1 MEQKEFLKTIQ
12 AYRRRLNLAAFIKY
26 SVFAL
31 SVAVAAGILIQ
42 AAALLIPLY
51 YVNFYTLFTL
61 LSGEFAAITVWILR
75 RISLKQAALT
85 MDSFGFAERIVTACE
100 NLPQKGILVEMQRK
114 DAMRQ
119 LRAHKDKIRIALLP
133 SWKKLVLLLGLS
145 AALTGLGLTPSAQKE
160 NAKEQHQLKAEAK
173 EKVQEIT
180 EAVDSLVEL
189 GKKAEEITPEQQA
202 ALQQMIESLQ
212 SSLAEYQQAQSTEM
226 MKAAESKLNYK
237 YENISSDLYNM
248 AQNLPSNASQMLTEE
263 ALQYMESMQ
272 QAAQQMQELNGS
284 ELAQGIPFSN
294 GFNGKINQ
302 GDTAQGNNSGQN
314 SGNDAAGSGASRS
327 GGQNSGNGQS
337 QDGGTGQGDSAG
349 QGGETNQGDGTSQG
363 DGTNQNGGTGQ
374 GSDSG
379 DNGYNGQGQDNGEGS
394 GGGRGTGST
403 NAEHDYVSV
412 PNRIAEGSNL
422 AGNTLNHEDSTYFR
436 AQSGISWEGEHISHE
451 AVIGSYKEN
460 AYEGIAAGKYPSGME
475 EIIKEYFASF

>member
-85 MDSFGFAERIVTACE
+85 MDSFGFAERIVTAYE

-226 MKAAESKLNYK
+226 MKAAESKL
-237 YENISSDLYNM
+237 
-248 AQNLPSNASQMLTEE
+248 Q
-263 ALQYMESMQ
+263 
-272 QAAQQMQELNGS
+272 
-284 ELAQGIPFSN
+284 F
-294 GFNGKINQ
+294 
-302 GDTAQGNNSGQN
+302 
-314 SGNDAAGSGASRS
+314 
-327 GGQNSGNGQS
+327 
-337 QDGGTGQGDSAG
+337 
-349 QGGETNQGDGTSQG
+349 
-363 DGTNQNGGTGQ
+363 
-374 GSDSG
+374 
-379 DNGYNGQGQDNGEGS
+379 
-394 GGGRGTGST
+394 
-403 NAEHDYVSV
+403 
-412 PNRIAEGSNL
+412 
-422 AGNTLNHEDSTYFR
+422 
-436 AQSGISWEGEHISHE
+436 
-451 AVIGSYKEN
+451 
-460 AYEGIAAGKYPSGME
+460 
-475 EIIKEYFASF
+475 

>member
-1 MEQKEFLKTIQ
+1 
-12 AYRRRLNLAAFIKY
+12 
-26 SVFAL
+26 
-31 SVAVAAGILIQ
+31 
-42 AAALLIPLY
+42 
-51 YVNFYTLFTL
+51 
-61 LSGEFAAITVWILR
+61 
-75 RISLKQAALT
+75 
-85 MDSFGFAERIVTACE
+85 
-100 NLPQKGILVEMQRK
+100 
-114 DAMRQ
+114 
-119 LRAHKDKIRIALLP
+119 
-133 SWKKLVLLLGLS
+133 
-145 AALTGLGLTPSAQKE
+145 
-160 NAKEQHQLKAEAK
+160 
-173 EKVQEIT
+173 
-180 EAVDSLVEL
+180 
-189 GKKAEEITPEQQA
+189 
-202 ALQQMIESLQ
+202 
-212 SSLAEYQQAQSTEM
+212 
-226 MKAAESKLNYK
+226 
-237 YENISSDLYNM
+237 M

-314 SGNDAAGSGASRS
+314 SGNDAAGSGASSS

>member
-85 MDSFGFAERIVTACE
+85 MDSFGFAERIVTAYE

-314 SGNDAAGSGASRS
+314 SGNDAAGSGASSS
-327 GGQNSGNGQS
+327 GGKIVVMVK
-337 QDGGTGQGDSAG
+337 A
-349 QGGETNQGDGTSQG
+349 
-363 DGTNQNGGTGQ
+363 
-374 GSDSG
+374 
-379 DNGYNGQGQDNGEGS
+379 
-394 GGGRGTGST
+394 
-403 NAEHDYVSV
+403 
-412 PNRIAEGSNL
+412 
-422 AGNTLNHEDSTYFR
+422 
-436 AQSGISWEGEHISHE
+436 
-451 AVIGSYKEN
+451 K
-460 AYEGIAAGKYPSGME
+460 ME
-475 EIIKEYFASF
+475 ERVKVIAQVKAEKRTKAMEQAKVMERAKTEEQVKAATQATMDTTVRGRIMERALAAAEEQGALMRNMIMLVFPIESQRAAILLETP

>member
-85 MDSFGFAERIVTACE
+85 MDSFGFAERIVTAYE

-314 SGNDAAGSGASRS
+314 SGNDAAGSGASSS

-337 QDGGTGQGDSAG
+337 QDGGTGQGLSL
-349 QGGETNQGDGTSQG
+349 
-363 DGTNQNGGTGQ
+363 
-374 GSDSG
+374 
-379 DNGYNGQGQDNGEGS
+379 
-394 GGGRGTGST
+394 
-403 NAEHDYVSV
+403 
-412 PNRIAEGSNL
+412 I
-422 AGNTLNHEDSTYFR
+422 
-436 AQSGISWEGEHISHE
+436 HI
-451 AVIGSYKEN
+451 
-460 AYEGIAAGKYPSGME
+460 
-475 EIIKEYFASF
+475 

>member
-1 MEQKEFLKTIQ
+1 M
-12 AYRRRLNLAAFIKY
+12 
-26 SVFAL
+26 
-31 SVAVAAGILIQ
+31 
-42 AAALLIPLY
+42 
-51 YVNFYTLFTL
+51 
-61 LSGEFAAITVWILR
+61 
-75 RISLKQAALT
+75 
-85 MDSFGFAERIVTACE
+85 
-100 NLPQKGILVEMQRK
+100 
-114 DAMRQ
+114 
-119 LRAHKDKIRIALLP
+119 
-133 SWKKLVLLLGLS
+133 LLLGLS
-145 AALTGLGLTPSAQKE
+145 AAMTGLGLTPSAQKE

-272 QAAQQMQELNGS
+272 QAAQQIQELNGS

-314 SGNDAAGSGASRS
+314 SGNDAAGSGASSS

>member
-1 MEQKEFLKTIQ
+1 MEQKEFIKTIQ
-12 AYRRRLNLAAFIKY
+12 AYRRRLHLAAFIKY

-31 SVAVAAGILIQ
+31 SVAVAAGILMQ

-51 YVNFYTLFTL
+51 DVNLYTLFTL
-61 LSGEFAAITVWILR
+61 LSGEAAAVIVWILR

-85 MDSFGFAERIVTACE
+85 MDSFGFAERIVTAYE

-114 DAMRQ
+114 DAMQQ
-119 LRAHKDKIRIALLP
+119 LRAHKDRIRIALLP

-145 AALTGLGLTPSAQKE
+145 AAMTGLVLTPSAQKE

-212 SSLAEYQQAQSTEM
+212 SSLVEYQQAQSTEM

-237 YENISSDLYNM
+237 YETISSDLYNM

-272 QAAQQMQELNGS
+272 QAAQQIQELNGS

-294 GFNGKINQ
+294 GFNGEINQ
-302 GDTAQGNNSGQN
+302 GDTAQGNSGGQN
-314 SGNDAAGSGASRS
+314 SGNDAAGSG
-327 GGQNSGNGQS
+327 GQNSGNGQS
-337 QDGGTGQGDSAG
+337 QNEGMG
-349 QGGETNQGDGTSQG
+349 QGGGTSQGDGTSHGGGTNQGDGTS
-363 DGTNQNGGTGQ
+363 QNGGTGQ

-379 DNGYNGQGQDNGEGS
+379 DNGYNDQGQDNGERS

-422 AGNTLNHEDSTYFR
+422 AGNALNHEDSTYFR
-436 AQSGISWEGEHISHE
+436 AQSGISWEGEHVSHE